1 MKMNAFKDVQK
12 HIVTT
17 RCAEFQMTIKYL
29 KDVSTMLPIV
39 SVVREGDL
47 KRRFSAKREILKSI
61 FAFDN
66 IKYARYNTYQHAHSG
81 I

>member
-1 MKMNAFKDVQK
+1 
-12 HIVTT
+12 
-17 RCAEFQMTIKYL
+17 
-29 KDVSTMLPIV
+29 MLPIV